1 MIRRPP
7 RSTRTDTLFPY
18 TTLFRSEAIDRMTT
32 DIAVQPF
39 QFLVS
44 ETEIGL
50 AHRQQIGALI
60 GIAVPA
66 AEGEVGIEGGALTI
80 PALRVHEHAVDQQRV
95 ALPFVPKEIG
105 RASGGERC
113 CQSGEIR
120 GGGG

>member
-1 MIRRPP
+1 MDGIKGDFEYQALVLFTNRPEP
-7 RSTRTDTLFPY
+7 M
-18 TTLFRSEAIDRMTT
+18 DRMTA

-66 AEGEVGIEGGALTI
+66 AEGEVGIEGGALPFPRCAYMSTQSTSSGSRFH
-80 PALRVHEHAVDQQRV
+80 LYQRPV
-95 ALPFVPKEIG
+95 RRPG
-105 RASGGERC
+105 T
-113 CQSGEIR
+113 
-120 GGGG
+120 

>member
-1 MIRRPP
+1 
-7 RSTRTDTLFPY
+7 
-18 TTLFRSEAIDRMTT
+18 MTA

-80 PALRVHEHAVDQQRV
+80 PALRVHEQAVDQPRV
-95 ALPFVPKEIG
+95 APPFVPEACASARYIRDVAALEHDALSRLVSPRPERHQVGKEG
-105 RASGGERC
+105 VVKGSCEGWM
-113 CQSGEIR
+113 SL
-120 GGGG
+120 

>member
-1 MIRRPP
+1 
-7 RSTRTDTLFPY
+7 
-18 TTLFRSEAIDRMTT
+18 MTA

-95 ALPFVPKEIG
+95 ALPFVPEACASARYIRAVAALEHAARSEERRVGKEWC
-105 RASGGERC
+105 RTCKSRW
-113 CQSGEIR
+113 SP
-120 GGGG
+120 